1 MNQILYTI
9 ENEEE
14 KNKMKSVM
22 LFFAITIIIFGLIMV
37 SMGGYRMASAKMA
50 REEAKEAAIVPKIE
64 LYEEDNK
71 LIISIN
77 HIREIKDIIYSWNNG
92 EEIQL
97 SVFSE
102 NFNGYLE
109 EEIDIPG
116 GKNIVNVKVIDVQG
130 KTSTASGEFTYKG
143 TYMDLSVVDNKS
155 IKIIVTDMVGLQ
167 SVTYQWN
174 SDEVKTAYPEE
185 GDQQKIEIVSDI
197 PTGLNTIK
205 IRAINRANEVTDKEM
220 SVKGITKPTIKINYN
235 SDRTLLLVK
244 LNDEQGIESYSYKL
258 STAPISEI
266 AENGNLRTDFKD
278 KLTVVTSQTKQGNE
292 QQAITEELPFEQG
305 FNYLEITTRNIEGI
319 EETFSGW
326 CAK

>member
-14 KNKMKSVM
+14 KNRMKSVM
-22 LFFAITIIIFGLIMV
+22 LFFAVTIIIFGLIMV
-37 SMGGYRMASAKMA
+37 SMGGYRIATAKIAKEEA
-50 REEAKEAAIVPKIE
+50 REEAIVPKVE

-71 LIISIN
+71 LKIYIS

-92 EEIQL
+92 EEVQL
-97 SVFSE
+97 SVYSE
-102 NFNGYLE
+102 NFNGNLE

-116 GKNIVNVKVIDVQG
+116 GTNIVNIKVIDTNG
-130 KTSTASGEFTYKG
+130 KIARASGEFTYKG
-143 TYMDLSVVDNKS
+143 SYMDLSVIDNKS
-155 IKIIVTDMVGLQ
+155 LKILVTDMLGLQ

-174 SDEVKTAYPEE
+174 TEEAQTAYPEE
-185 GDQQKIEIVSDI
+185 GNSQKIEINTDI

-205 IRAINRANEVTDKEM
+205 IRAVNKANEVEDKEM
-220 SVKGITKPTIKINYN
+220 SVKGITKPTMKINYN
-235 SDRTLLLVK
+235 SEKTMLVIK
-244 LNDEQGIESYSYKL
+244 LDDEQGIESYSYKL

-266 AENGNLRTDFKD
+266 AENGNLREDFKD
-278 KLTVVTSQTKQGNE
+278 KLTVVTSETKQGNE
-292 QQAITEELPFEQG
+292 QQSITDQVPFEQG
-305 FNYLEITTRNIEGI
+305 FNYLEVTIRNIEGV

>member
-9 ENEEE
+9 ENESE
-14 KNKMKSVM
+14 KNRMKSVM
-22 LFFAITIIIFGLIMV
+22 LFFAITIIIFGLIMI
-37 SMGGYRMASAKMA
+37 SMGGYRMASAKIA
-50 REEAKEAAIVPKIE
+50 REEAKEAATVPKIE

-71 LIISIN
+71 LIISVN
-77 HIREIKDIIYSWNNG
+77 HIREIKNIIYSWNNG

-97 SVFSE
+97 SVYSE
-102 NFNGYLE
+102 NFNGNLE

-116 GKNIVNVKVIDVQG
+116 GTNTVNVKVIDVQG
-130 KTSTASGEFTYKG
+130 KVSTASGEFTYKG

-155 IKIIVTDMVGLQ
+155 IKIIVTDMIGLQ

-174 SDEVKTAYPEE
+174 SGEEETAYPEE
-185 GDQQKIEIVSDI
+185 GNSQKIEIVSDI

-205 IRAINRANEVTDKEM
+205 IRAVNRTNEVEEKEM

-235 SDRTLLLVK
+235 SDRTLLMLK
-244 LNDEQGIESYSYKL
+244 LSDEQGIESYSYKL
-258 STAPISEI
+258 STAPISEV
-266 AENGNLRTDFKD
+266 AENGNLRTDFMD

-292 QQAITEELPFEQG
+292 QQSITEELPFEQG
-305 FNYLEITTRNIEGI
+305 FNYLEMTIRNIEGV

>member
-92 EEIQL
+92 EEVQL
-97 SVFSE
+97 SVYSE

-185 GDQQKIEIVSDI
+185 GDQQKIEIASDI

-205 IRAINRANEVTDKEM
+205 IRAVNRANEVTDKEM

-305 FNYLEITTRNIEGI
+305 FNYLEITTRNIEGV

>member
-50 REEAKEAAIVPKIE
+50 REEAREAAIVPKIE

-185 GDQQKIEIVSDI
+185 GDPQKIEIVSDI

-205 IRAINRANEVTDKEM
+205 IRAVNKANEVTDKEM

-266 AENGNLRTDFKD
+266 AENGNLRTDFMD